1 MTRFYSWIARSA
13 SRRHWWFLGA
23 WLVVLAAGVVGASQ
37 VEHSLQV
44 GGFSLP
50 GTDFNTASQLLA
62 DDLDISSDKSAL
74 VVFHSDNLLVS
85 DAAFHAAVDQALG
98 NLQNEP
104 SVRKIDS
111 FYSTGIPDFVSPNN
125 HTTYALVTLQGSENE
140 LEEGTPHLRDVVRS
154 NDVDVYLIGN
164 AAVNYDIEKASAA
177 DLVRVE
183 RFTLP
188 IIFILLVLVFG
199 SLVAAGVP
207 VLLGAVSVVTSLATL
222 YVVTQITD
230 VSIFALNTASM
241 IGLGLAIDFSLIM
254 VSRFREELRSND
266 VEAALDHTMQTAG
279 RSITFSGITLM
290 LTMAVLTL
298 FPIMVIRSIALA
310 IVIVAAVSVISG
322 LLLLPAVL
330 ALIGT
335 HINSLDLRR
344 HIPFLN
350 RDREGMWRRWGLRV
364 MGRPW
369 FSLIVGLTIM
379 GLAALPAIWLH
390 RSGVTVETLP
400 KSAESRVAFELVQRE
415 FGDGE
420 PTPLLIVVHTP
431 QEDGIWT
438 KDVLDGIYQLHT
450 QLKTDPRVADVR
462 SLASIIPNPSLTW
475 MESLSPATIN
485 PNKDRVRVAER
496 LVNLDGTNNTT
507 VLIVTPRERDTAD
520 DTVALLKDIRANAT
534 TWAPGLAS
542 TEVLVGGTPAQHF
555 DFDKVVYDQFPLLI
569 AFSLL
574 VAFVILM
581 IFFHSVVL
589 PLKAIVLNL
598 ISIVASYG
606 ILVLVFQFGAGDFL
620 IRLDS
625 IGAILSYTPVL
636 LFAILFGLST
646 DYEVFLLS
654 RVREAHMHGASNK
667 EAVAFG
673 LERTAGIITAAGL
686 IMIVVF
692 GSFALTDVLVVKEI
706 GFGLAIAVL
715 LDTTVVRLVLVP
727 ATMQLM
733 GERNWWMP
741 RALDRIVPEIDEGEP
756 VPSQPLPEPA
766 PAS

>member
-1 MTRFYSWIARSA
+1 
-13 SRRHWWFLGA
+13 
-23 WLVVLAAGVVGASQ
+23 
-37 VEHSLQV
+37 
-44 GGFSLP
+44 
-50 GTDFNTASQLLA
+50 
-62 DDLDISSDKSAL
+62 
-74 VVFHSDNLLVS
+74 
-85 DAAFHAAVDQALG
+85 
-98 NLQNEP
+98 
-104 SVRKIDS
+104 
-111 FYSTGIPDFVSPNN
+111 
-125 HTTYALVTLQGSENE
+125 
-140 LEEGTPHLRDVVRS
+140 
-154 NDVDVYLIGN
+154 
-164 AAVNYDIEKASAA
+164 
-177 DLVRVE
+177 
-183 RFTLP
+183 
-188 IIFILLVLVFG
+188 
-199 SLVAAGVP
+199 
-207 VLLGAVSVVTSLATL
+207 
-222 YVVTQITD
+222 
-230 VSIFALNTASM
+230 
-241 IGLGLAIDFSLIM
+241 
-254 VSRFREELRSND
+254 
-266 VEAALDHTMQTAG
+266 
-279 RSITFSGITLM
+279 
-290 LTMAVLTL
+290 
-298 FPIMVIRSIALA
+298 
-310 IVIVAAVSVISG
+310 
-322 LLLLPAVL
+322 
-330 ALIGT
+330 
-335 HINSLDLRR
+335 
-344 HIPFLN
+344 
-350 RDREGMWRRWGLRV
+350 
-364 MGRPW
+364 
-369 FSLIVGLTIM
+369 
-379 GLAALPAIWLH
+379 
-390 RSGVTVETLP
+390 
-400 KSAESRVAFELVQRE
+400 
-415 FGDGE
+415 
-420 PTPLLIVVHTP
+420 
-431 QEDGIWT
+431 
-438 KDVLDGIYQLHT
+438 
-450 QLKTDPRVADVR
+450 
-462 SLASIIPNPSLTW
+462 
-475 MESLSPATIN
+475 
-485 PNKDRVRVAER
+485 
-496 LVNLDGTNNTT
+496 
-507 VLIVTPRERDTAD
+507 
-520 DTVALLKDIRANAT
+520 LKDIRANAT